1 MAKLTLLEIVN
12 DIANDIDTDP
22 VNSINGTVESTQI
35 AQIVKTVYFEL
46 MSNRNWPHLKRTI
59 QLEASGD
66 VNRPT
71 HMKLPELVK
80 ELVSL
85 NYNKLKSTELT
96 RDRYHQIQYLE
107 PEQFLR
113 KINTRNVTDSNT
125 VKVTD
130 FGGAPLYIRT
140 NSQPH
145 WYTTFDDEYL
155 VMDSYDSD
163 VESTLQ
169 EENTQAVVY
178 VEPSWTHADNAIP
191 DLPSEA
197 FPLLLEEAKSTAF
210 LVIKQSPNLK
220 AEQKAKRQNTWLS
233 RKSWRVQGGVQYP
246 DYGRKSKK

>member
-22 VNSINGTVESTQI
+22 VNSINGTVESAQI

-46 MSNRNWPHLKRTI
+46 MANRNWPHLKRTI

-66 VNRPT
+66 TDRPT
-71 HMKLPELVK
+71 HMKLPASVK
-80 ELVSL
+80 ELISL
-85 NYNKLKSTELT
+85 NYNKLQSTDLT
-96 RDRYHQIQYLE
+96 RDRYQCIQYLA
-107 PEQFLR
+107 PDHFLSR
-113 KINTRNVTDSNT
+113 INNRNVTESNI

-140 NSQPH
+140 NSQPQY
-145 WYTTFDDEYL
+145 YTSFDDEYV

-163 VESTLQ
+163 IENTLQ
-169 EENTQAVVY
+169 EANTQVIVY
-178 VEPSWTHADNAIP
+178 AEPDWVHEDGAIP

-197 FPLLLEEAKSTAF
+197 FPLLVEEAKSTAF
-210 LVIKQSPNLK
+210 MVLKQTANLK

-246 DYGRKSKK
+246 DYGRRSKK